1 MNEGKTSPDSVA
13 RSAPREALS
22 AVARVLR
29 DFRRNQGF
37 LLAGAVAYNTLL
49 SIVPLFAVL
58 LVALSQ
64 VFDERLLIATV
75 RENLELVLPRDSAA
89 AIVDQVATFVEH
101 RRVVGGVSVVALLF
115 FSSIA
120 FTVLE
125 NAMSV
130 IFFHRVRERKRH
142 FLVSAVI
149 PYLFI
154 MALGFGLLLTTL
166 ISGALE
172 LAGRG
177 SLHLFGHTFA
187 LAGAA
192 AAVMYLLGVVGLA
205 LLLTALYM
213 VMPVGRIAF
222 RRALVGGATAAVLW
236 EIVRHV
242 LVWYFSTL
250 SSVNVIYGSLATSVV
265 VLVTLEIGAIIV
277 LLGAQV
283 IAEFDRKTGRW
294 HTTPE
299 APRRDGG
306 APRANASKAS

>member
-1 MNEGKTSPDSVA
+1 ML
-13 RSAPREALS
+13 RELLTL
-22 AVARVLR
+22 VRRVLS
-29 DFRRNQGF
+29 DFRRNQGL

-58 LVALSQ
+58 LVALSH
-64 VFDERLLIATV
+64 VFDERLLLDTV
-75 RENLELVLPRDSAA
+75 RVNLALVLPRPSAEA
-89 AIVDQVATFVEH
+89 VVDQVSTFVEH
-101 RRVVGGVSVVALLF
+101 RRMVGGVSVAALLF
-115 FSSIA
+115 FSSIT

-130 IFFHRVRERKRH
+130 IFFHRVQVKRRH
-142 FLVSAVI
+142 FLVSALM
-149 PYLFI
+149 PYAFI
-154 MALGFGLLLTTL
+154 MALGFGLLLTTV

-172 LAGRG
+172 VAGRG
-177 SLHLFGHTFA
+177 AIHLFGRTFA

-192 AAVMYLLGVVGLA
+192 AAGVYALGVAGLA

-222 RRALVGGATAAVLW
+222 RRALVGGVTATLLW

-242 LVWYFSTL
+242 LVWYLSTL

-265 VLVTLEIGAIIV
+265 VLVTLEIAAVIV

-283 IAEFDRKTGRW
+283 IADIDRKRKSV
-294 HTTPE
+294 P
-299 APRRDGG
+299 
-306 APRANASKAS
+306 PRADGNEEGLTT